1 MYPDPKVFRHCLKC
15 FRVFFMGKFIRVIF
29 ITILFLNIVVP
40 VNAEKTA
47 GHSATMAY
55 NYVKPNTYNTLFLKR
70 LVIKRVLEKYNSVLV
85 ENADDFVDT
94 ANDYDLDFYLL
105 PSIAGLESQF
115 GRFIWPNSYNPFGW
129 GVGKIMFEDWDH
141 GIDVVGKGL
150 RENYIDKGA
159 DSIED
164 IGYIY
169 ANKSE
174 TWAGR
179 VTYFINE
186 FKAEE
191 EKMELILNSNTV
203 NL

>member
-1 MYPDPKVFRHCLKC
+1 MEK
-15 FRVFFMGKFIRVIF
+15 ITTVIF
-29 ITILFLNIVVP
+29 ITILFLANVVP
-40 VNAEKTA
+40 ANAEKTA

-55 NYVKPNTYNTLFLKR
+55 NFYKSNNYNTLFLKK
-70 LVIKRVLEKYNSVLV
+70 LVIKRVLEKYDSVLV
-85 ENADDFVDT
+85 ENADAFINT

-115 GRFIWPNSYNPFGW
+115 GKFIWPNSYNPFGW

-141 GIDVVGKGL
+141 GINIVGKGL

-159 DSIED
+159 NSIED

-191 EKMELILNSNTV
+191 EKLELILNSNTV
-203 NL
+203 KL

>member
-1 MYPDPKVFRHCLKC
+1 
-15 FRVFFMGKFIRVIF
+15 MGKTITVIL

-55 NYVKPNTYNTLFLKR
+55 NFGESNTYNTLFLKK
-70 LVIKRVLEKYNSVLV
+70 LVIKRVLERYDSVLV
-85 ENADDFVDT
+85 ENADSFVNT

-115 GRFIWPNSYNPFGW
+115 GKFIWPNSHNPFGW

-141 GIDVVGKGL
+141 GIDIVGKGL

-159 DSIED
+159 NSIED

-179 VTYFINE
+179 VRYFINE
-186 FKAEE
+186 FKEEE

-203 NL
+203 KL